1 MGVKNK
7 YCTPCARA
15 LGLGEE
21 PKQHT
26 CYKNWG
32 VGNRSSNREPA
43 IISDGFACSVKMYY
57 VKYAH
62 LIADGNGSVYK
73 RILENM
79 PCKTQTVEK
88 IECKNHLLRNFCN
101 KLRQISAASN
111 REKNTVLLKKNRSQH
126 LTVQDSS
133 CNQSNRLQKKPR
145 YSKNP
150 NKVKELRLDILSI
163 PNHVFSEHKRC
174 KERGYFGTESPTT
187 TSSKIPCL

>member
-15 LGLGEE
+15 LALGEE

-32 VGNRSSNREPA
+32 VGDRSSSREPA
-43 IISDGFACSVKMYY
+43 IISDGFACSVKMYN
-57 VKYAH
+57 VKYAQ

-73 RILENM
+73 RILEKM
-79 PCKTQTVEK
+79 PYKTKTVEK

-111 REKNTVLLKKNRSQH
+111 RERNTVLLR
-126 LTVQDSS
+126 
-133 CNQSNRLQKKPR
+133 
-145 YSKNP
+145 
-150 NKVKELRLDILSI
+150 KE
-163 PNHVFSEHKRC
+163 
-174 KERGYFGTESPTT
+174 
-187 TSSKIPCL
+187 